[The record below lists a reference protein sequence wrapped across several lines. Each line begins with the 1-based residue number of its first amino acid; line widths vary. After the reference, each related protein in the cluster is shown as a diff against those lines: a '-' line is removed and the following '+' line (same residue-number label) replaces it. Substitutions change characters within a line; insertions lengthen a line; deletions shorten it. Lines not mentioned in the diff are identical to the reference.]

1 MTEEEAFQDWFK
13 EHWRYASSTNEV
25 RARQALLAARDA
37 FITSQLLDD
46 LHIDPQRA
54 VMAENFPRTGIF
66 VRAKDQGGKHQ
77 SVDIALLNKASL
89 LALLRSRG
97 GRNEWAEN
105 MVGLLLGHGPFHDRL
120 SERYGQKRNK

>member
-13 EHWRYASSTNEV
+13 EHWRYASTTNEV
-25 RARQALLAARDA
+25 RARQAWQAARDA

-46 LHIDPQRA
+46 LQIDPQRA
-54 VMAENFPRTGIF
+54 EMADNFPKTGIF
-66 VRAKDQGGKHQ
+66 VRAKDQTGKHQ

-97 GRNEWAEN
+97 GQNEWAEN
-105 MVGLLLGHGPFHDRL
+105 TVGLLLGHGPFHDRL
-120 SERYGQKRNK
+120 SERYGQKKK

>member
-13 EHWRYASSTNEV
+13 EHWRYASTTNEV
-25 RARQALLAARDA
+25 RARQAWLAAREA

-46 LHIDPQRA
+46 LHIDPERA
-54 VMAENFPRTGIF
+54 VMADNLPRTGAF
-66 VRAKDQGGKHQ
+66 VRAKDQTGKHQ
-77 SVDIALLNKASL
+77 SVDITLLNKASL

-120 SERYGQKRNK
+120 SERYGQKKK

>member
-13 EHWRYASSTNEV
+13 EHWRFASSTNEV
-25 RARQALLAARDA
+25 RARQAWLAARDA

-54 VMAENFPRTGIF
+54 EMADNFPRTGAF
-66 VRAKDQGGKHQ
+66 VRAKDQSGKHQ
-77 SVDIALLNKASL
+77 SVDITLLNKASL

-120 SERYGQKRNK
+120 SERYGQKKK

>member
-13 EHWRYASSTNEV
+13 EHWRYASTTNEV
-25 RARQALLAARDA
+25 RARQAWLAARDA

-54 VMAENFPRTGIF
+54 EMADNFPRTGIF
-66 VRAKDQGGKHQ
+66 VRAKDQTGKHQ

-97 GRNEWAEN
+97 GQNEWAEN
-105 MVGLLLGHGPFHDRL
+105 TVGVLLGHGAFHDRL
-120 SERYGQKRNK
+120 SERYGQKKK

>member
-13 EHWRYASSTNEV
+13 EHWRYASSTNEA
-25 RARQALLAARDA
+25 RARDAWLAARDA
-37 FITSQLLDD
+37 FVTSQLLDD

-66 VRAKDQGGKHQ
+66 VRAKDQSGKHQ

-89 LALLRSRG
+89 LALLCSRG
-97 GRNEWAEN
+97 GHNEWAEN
-105 MVGLLLGHGPFHDRL
+105 IVGMLLGHGAFHGRWI
-120 SERYGQKRNK
+120 ERYGQKKK

>member
-25 RARQALLAARDA
+25 RARDAWLAARDA

-54 VMAENFPRTGIF
+54 EMTDNFPRTGIF
-66 VRAKDQGGKHQ
+66 VRAKDQSGKHQ

-97 GRNEWAEN
+97 GQNEWAEN
-105 MVGLLLGHGPFHDRL
+105 TVGLLLGHGPFHDRL
-120 SERYGQKRNK
+120 SERYRQKKK

>member
-25 RARQALLAARDA
+25 RARQAWLAARDA

-97 GRNEWAEN
+97 GQNEWAEN

>member
-13 EHWRYASSTNEV
+13 EHWRYASTTNEV
-25 RARQALLAARDA
+25 RARQAWLAARDA

-46 LHIDPQRA
+46 LHIDPERA
-54 VMAENFPRTGIF
+54 VMADNLPRTGAF
-66 VRAKDQGGKHQ
+66 VRAKDQSGKHQ
-77 SVDIALLNKASL
+77 SVDITLLNKASL

-120 SERYGQKRNK
+120 SERYGQKKK

>member
-25 RARQALLAARDA
+25 RARQAWLAAREA

-46 LHIDPQRA
+46 LHIDPERA
-54 VMAENFPRTGIF
+54 VMADNLPRTGAF
-66 VRAKDQGGKHQ
+66 VRAKDQSGKHQ
-77 SVDIALLNKASL
+77 SVDITLLNKASL

>member
-13 EHWRYASSTNEV
+13 EHWRYASSTNAV
-25 RARQALLAARDA
+25 RAREAWLAARDA

-46 LHIDPQRA
+46 LHIDPERA

-66 VRAKDQGGKHQ
+66 IRAKDQSGKHQ
-77 SVDIALLNKASL
+77 SVDITLLNKASL

-97 GRNEWAEN
+97 ERNEWAEN
-105 MVGLLLGHGPFHDRL
+105 VVGLLLGHGAFHDRL
-120 SERYGQKRNK
+120 AERYGQKKK

>member
-1 MTEEEAFQDWFK
+1 MTEDEAFQDWFK
-13 EHWRYASSTNEV
+13 EHWRYASTTNEV
-25 RARQALLAARDA
+25 RARQAWLAARDA

-54 VMAENFPRTGIF
+54 EMAENFPKTGIF
-66 VRAKDQGGKHQ
+66 VRAKDQTGKHQ

-97 GRNEWAEN
+97 GQNEWAEN
-105 MVGLLLGHGPFHDRL
+105 TVGLLLGHGAFHDGW
-120 SERYGQKRNK
+120 SERYRQKKK

>member
-13 EHWRYASSTNEV
+13 EHWRYASTTNEV
-25 RARQALLAARDA
+25 RARQAWLAARDA

-46 LHIDPQRA
+46 LRIDPQRA
-54 VMAENFPRTGIF
+54 DLADNFPRTGIF
-66 VRAKDQGGKHQ
+66 VRAKDQTGKHQ

-105 MVGLLLGHGPFHDRL
+105 TVGLLLGHGPFHDRL
-120 SERYGQKRNK
+120 SERYGQKKK

>member
-13 EHWRYASSTNEV
+13 EHWRYASTTNEE
-25 RARQALLAARDA
+25 RARQAWLAARDA

-46 LHIDPQRA
+46 LHIDPQR
-54 VMAENFPRTGIF
+54 VDMAENFPRTGVF
-66 VRAKDQGGKHQ
+66 VRAKDQSGKHQ

-105 MVGLLLGHGPFHDRL
+105 MVGLLLGHGAFHDRL
-120 SERYGQKRNK
+120 MDRYGQKKK